1 MNAPLKV
8 LMKAPI
14 KATMKAPMKAHI
26 KAPMKKVGSK
36 CKHLTIHLLRHTD
49 KLSSSSVCF
58 Y

>member
-8 LMKAPI
+8 LMKGPI
-14 KATMKAPMKAHI
+14 KATMKAPM

-58 Y
+58 